1 MNIVGSSNAI
11 HDHALRLILQEVQAT
26 LRVRNSS
33 GDAVGWFLDEA
44 RGARNN
50 LLPLL
55 RAAADLRDI
64 DLILLIERIFLT
76 WELGC
81 LAEMPRKVSSLNL
94 ALSQLD
100 ATMNLLRAIRETTTY
115 QYAGL
120 FFTLEKNRVHGMPK
134 DEAQQF
140 FSSHAKRL
148 DNLGTG
154 RWEGTEAE
162 LINGRISNI
171 KVAQKEYTKLQ
182 VRALMPSEAREEPVS
197 YLVA

>member
-1 MNIVGSSNAI
+1 MNIAASSNAI
-11 HDHALRLILQEVQAT
+11 HNLALRLISQEVMAT
-26 LRVRNSS
+26 LGVYNSS
-33 GDAVGWFLDEA
+33 GTAASRFLEEA
-44 RGARNN
+44 RGARNK

-55 RAAADLRDI
+55 RATAALRDI
-64 DLILLIERIFLT
+64 DLILLIERRFLT
-76 WELGC
+76 LELEC
-81 LAEMPRKVSSLNL
+81 LAEMPRKISSLNL
-94 ALSQLD
+94 ALSQLG

-120 FFTLEKNRVHGMPK
+120 FFTLEKNRVHGMPR

-148 DNLGTG
+148 DDLGTG

-182 VRALMPSEAREEPVS
+182 RRALMPSEAREEPVS